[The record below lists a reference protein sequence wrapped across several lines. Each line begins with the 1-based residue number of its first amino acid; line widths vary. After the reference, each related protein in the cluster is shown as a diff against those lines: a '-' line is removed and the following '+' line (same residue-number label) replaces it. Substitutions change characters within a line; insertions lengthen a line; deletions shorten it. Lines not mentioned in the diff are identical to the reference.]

1 MPKKLLHSSKYTFDR
16 LTSQITIKGN
26 YQADQFLL
34 ITDVTENKVIYQFND
49 PSLGGTFFY
58 DNSTETTVLTLTYD
72 TSQTIPLNE
81 NGEKVDDVPHNLQI
95 FYDKEAVMFEPTK
108 TLLDG
113 VGKLRVSNPENLI
126 DTDFEYGLQSTKW
139 ETQQTVLN
147 IPTVFSSTGD
157 LPLEQVV
164 SVDALEGSNQ
174 VRVVTGIPH
183 NLSLGDPI
191 SVQGVKQYQAEGF
204 FTISGVSDSFNF
216 FYETDVNAT
225 ATEDMSG
232 SYTNIIPAKFYAGS
246 GLNISDTNG
255 VVTDG
260 SDISVLTATTEE
272 THGFSVGT
280 KVYIRNTVGP
290 KNLVVEDPTVL
301 APDGRPSVDVTPYFD
316 ITQPVDSTSSTG
328 RGSFREQP
336 IVAHDTVPIYH
347 NYISPI
353 DWNDVTD
360 TITWLNHGLRN
371 RYCLLVQTPRKND
384 TDGGVNDGTV
394 YYVNKI
400 DNDSFQLSTN
410 YTTPTIDIVN
420 LQPLTNNFG
429 PIRLGLVYKIEAW
442 NGLYRYTAFH
452 EETVNRSTDYW
463 AARDSIRNSWRNNLQ
478 SFFNDSP
485 YRYTGISSTSIGD
498 GGGDMFDGGNNMRM
512 AVNNSY
518 TGYINYAST
527 GYSGLPVGNG
537 LYASM
542 GQVAPV
548 AHMLISYPNQS
559 YTYTI
564 RTDGNNGADGGGSNS
579 AAYIYNGTD
588 MGNGYRA
595 WAWYDAV
602 YNAGDP
608 SIYNLYVGI
617 DNPTNWGGGITG
629 TSNGRTANTDSNYS
643 QFNVSGTNLVM
654 FKILLSRSGGAQ
666 VSTSNMQRTVQRLV
680 ADLVALNLSSQSGN
694 ITEASRD
701 QSGSDFENQQ
711 YGLGGSPGSYVI
723 AFQGRTPGSSNQV
736 ATENFSYLTN
746 QRNNGRH
753 SQGKVQYN
761 NQITSGDTGNSNYN
775 TRGWFQINYNQSGL
789 TTAGRTTEIFYYPAS
804 VLDGDSNTFFI
815 QNHNYTDG
823 DEVILNVAQADYNAG
838 QRFVFND
845 STGNSVVLSN
855 KEVRGELTVIND
867 DVFKVSLIDAPTTD
881 DIASYPN
888 NFTIESRFENEL
900 YNTIYIT
907 NHKISGLTA
916 STYEPQGSLEPS
928 VNNYTVTNDASVSYI
943 LNGPRLKTN
952 SVNPSLIL
960 YEGITYNF
968 SVNAIGHP
976 FYLTTDD
983 GSNYS
988 AGTYFG
994 EYTTG
999 VTNSRTDS
1007 GTFTFVVPVGAPSTL
1022 YYQCGNHSVMGG
1034 SISIKTISTEIGG
1047 ITAGSVY
1054 NLQRINDSRL
1064 KITNTSSTSN
1074 TVTTNAIGYANN
1086 ATQVLDINLSTPL
1099 GLPTLT
1105 SASITAIQYRG
1116 DFSQNNE
1123 YLNLTFEDG
1132 DSFLIGQRGGQDS
1145 SVWQTENDFP
1155 SKNVSSL
1162 LKNVTGGKGIT
1173 VTIDP
1178 TSQINFAVSGM
1189 TNWWEIR
1196 FVVSGDTGEIILTST
1211 GTGVQQFVVDSV
1223 LGSYDGIYPI
1233 TATTTNNTFQML
1245 GKFNIPERI
1254 YEVTSTN
1261 TDAINFEI
1269 TFADEHNLRTG
1280 EKISYGSKG
1289 YTPIIS
1295 SDYNYDELYCIAI
1308 DEFTVRFASSVDSA
1322 KSNVGIEIIA
1332 PQVGEIHEIR
1342 TANIIKNIKGNGVI
1356 SGVNGFRDI
1365 VGNGTNFLS
1374 NFKRFDKIFIES
1386 GGFQKEFIV
1395 DTITTESNMKVFET
1409 FTENFTN
1416 ANYYYSTE
1424 LNLRPDGFSLHL
1436 PFDGGV
1442 NITAGTSPN
1451 SKIVRQS
1458 RKYFRYQSGKGIQN
1472 SFAINFN
1479 PYRIVKRVIKADG
1492 QIATVNTQE
1501 VHNLSVG
1508 DYVNI
1513 IDAEVVSGPNT
1524 YNGEFVVETVPDA
1537 FTFTY
1542 IMASAPE
1549 QIKAG
1554 GYPKYVRKEWRDSFV
1569 RAGMFDDQNGFFY
1582 EFDGQQ
1588 LSAVRRSSTLQLAG
1602 DVTVE
1607 RGSQVVIGSGTSFAT
1622 QIFTN
1627 EKVVLRGQSYLV
1639 VEVTSDSRLIIQPA
1653 YRGISAKNVKLTK
1666 TVDTRT
1672 YQSDFNVDKLDGTGP
1687 SGMVLDLNKIQMGYA
1702 DYSWYGAGKIRYG
1715 FKDQNGEVVWCHEYK
1730 HNNRLVESYFRSGN
1744 LPGRYEIENGPSATT
1759 APTLFHFGTSI
1770 IMDGRFDNDKAYLFT
1785 ANSRQFAF
1793 TNGSN
1798 VSFTTNAT
1806 SVYEQI
1812 TYKGKR
1818 VWVYTLPVSEQNAQL
1833 VSSGTLVR
1841 DSLNNYLPEG
1851 TYVTQIKLA
1860 GANSKIYTNYPG
1872 LTNEPGAP
1880 LYQDIPSSTNIIA
1893 GETIAV
1899 DLTRPLPLI
1908 SIRLAPS
1915 VDSSLTGAVG
1925 EREII
1930 NRMQLGLKLA
1940 GVTSNQDIE
1949 IFLILNSLPS
1959 SLNFSKVDNPSLS
1972 ELLDHISGDTL
1983 IGGTTIYSLKASSG
1997 SSEIDLSELIE
2008 LGNSVLGGDSIY
2020 PAGPDLLTLAVQ
2032 PQDTRTI
2039 NGTTPFF
2046 VSGKISWSESQA

>member
-16 LTSQITIKGN
+16 LTSQISLKGN

-49 PSLGGTFFY
+49 PNLGGSFFY
-58 DNSTETTVLTLTYD
+58 NNDNEITTLTLVYD
-72 TSQTIPLNE
+72 TSATIPVNE
-81 NGEKVDDVPHNLQI
+81 NGEKSEIFPHDLQI
-95 FYDKEAVMFEPTK
+95 FIDEEAVMFTPTK

-157 LPLEQVV
+157 LPLEQII
-164 SVDALEGSNQ
+164 SVDALQGSNQ
-174 VRVVTGIPH
+174 IRVVTGIPH

-225 ATEDMSG
+225 GTEDISG

-246 GLNISDTNG
+246 GLNISDTDG
-255 VVTDG
+255 VATDA
-260 SDISVLTATTEE
+260 SDISQLTATTKE
-272 THGFSVGT
+272 THGFAVGT

-290 KNLVVEDPTVL
+290 KNLTIEDPTIV
-301 APDGRPSVDVTPYFD
+301 APDGRPTVDIVPYFD
-316 ITQPVDSTSSTG
+316 VSTSVDATLATG

-336 IVAHDTVPIYH
+336 IVAADWNPIYH
-347 NYISPI
+347 KYFTAI
-353 DWNDVTD
+353 DWLDGTD
-360 TITWLNHGLRN
+360 TINWINHGLRN
-371 RYCLLVQTPRKND
+371 RYCLLFQSPRKGD
-384 TDGGVNDGTV
+384 SDGGLVDGTV

-400 DNDSFQLSTN
+400 DNDNFKLSTN
-410 YTTPTIDIVN
+410 YNTPTSNIVN
-420 LQPLTNNFG
+420 LQPLLNTFG
-429 PIRLGLVYKIEAW
+429 PVKLGLVYKIEGN

-452 EETVNRSTDYW
+452 EETVNRTTDYW
-463 AARDSIRNSWRNNLQ
+463 AARDSIRNRWRGNLQ

-485 YRYTGISSTSIGD
+485 YRYSGISSTSIGD
-498 GGGDMFDGGNNMRM
+498 GGGDMFDGGNNVRV
-512 AVNNSY
+512 AVNSNYS
-518 TGYINYAST
+518 GYLNYNST

-542 GQVAPV
+542 GQLSPV
-548 AHMLISYPNQS
+548 AHMLITYPNQN
-559 YTYTI
+559 YTYTF
-564 RTDGNNGADGGGSNS
+564 RVDGNNGADNGGSNG
-579 AAYIYNGTD
+579 AAYVYNGSD
-588 MGNGYRA
+588 MGNGYRSF
-595 WAWYDAV
+595 AWYDAV

-608 SIYNLYVGI
+608 SIYNLYVAI
-617 DNPTNWGGGITG
+617 DNPSAWGGGVSS
-629 TSNGRTANTDSNYS
+629 TSVGRAANTDNNYS
-643 QFNVSGTNLVM
+643 QFNAVGTNFVM
-654 FKILLSRSGGAQ
+654 FKILLSRPGGAQ

-680 ADLVALNLSSQSGN
+680 ADLVALNLGSQSGS
-694 ITEASRD
+694 ITEAKRD
-701 QSGSDFENQQ
+701 QSGSDFENQA
-711 YGLGGSPGSYVI
+711 YGLGRSPGTYVL
-723 AFQGRTPGSSNQV
+723 AFQGRTPNSYANAS
-736 ATENFSYLTN
+736 ENYSYLGN
-746 QRNNGRH
+746 QRVNGRY
-753 SQGKVQYN
+753 QQNKIQYN
-761 NQITSGDTGNSNYN
+761 NVISRGDTGNSNYN
-775 TRGWFQINYNQSGL
+775 TRGWFQINYNDGGL
-789 TTAGRTTEIFYYPAS
+789 ELFGRNSEIFYAPVS
-804 VLDGDSNTFFI
+804 LLDGDSNTIFY
-815 QNHNYTDG
+815 QAHGYTDG
-823 DEVILNVAQADYNAG
+823 DELILNITQANYDAG
-838 QRFVFND
+838 ERFVFND
-845 STGNSVVLSN
+845 SSGNAITIPD
-855 KEVRGELTVIND
+855 KEVRARLSVIND
-867 DVFKVSLIDAPTTD
+867 DVFKISLLSSPNTD
-881 DIASYPN
+881 DIASYPAS
-888 NFTIESRFENEL
+888 FSLEARFDNEL
-900 YNTIYIT
+900 YNTVYIT

-916 STYEPQGSLEPS
+916 STYEPQGTLEPS
-928 VNNYTVTNDASVSYI
+928 VVSYDVVNNAAESYI
-943 LNGPRLKTN
+943 FNGLRLKTN
-952 SVNPSLIL
+952 AVNPSLVL

-968 SVNAIGHP
+968 NVNAAGHP

-983 GSNYS
+983 GTNFA
-988 AGTYFG
+988 AGTFFG

-999 VTNSRTDS
+999 VTNSRLDV
-1007 GTFTFVVPVGAPSTL
+1007 GTVSFTVPVGAPANL
-1022 YYQCGNHSVMGG
+1022 YYQCGNHAVMKG
-1034 SISIKTISTEIGG
+1034 SIAVKSISTAISG
-1047 ITAGSVY
+1047 ITAGDVY
-1054 NLQRINDSRL
+1054 NLQRVNDSRL
-1064 KITNTSSTSN
+1064 KVTNTSTTSN
-1074 TVTTNAIGYANN
+1074 TVTTSAFGYANN
-1086 ATQVLDINLSTPL
+1086 ATQNININFSGPL
-1099 GLPTLT
+1099 GLAGLS
-1105 SASITAIQYRG
+1105 SASITEIQYRG
-1116 DFSQNNE
+1116 DFSATSE
-1123 YLNLTFEDG
+1123 YLNITFEDG

-1145 SVWQTENDFP
+1145 SVWQSETDFP
-1155 SKNVSSL
+1155 SKNVSTL
-1162 LKNVTGGKGIT
+1162 LKSVPGGTGISL
-1173 VTIDP
+1173 VIDP

-1189 TNWWEIR
+1189 SNWWEIR
-1196 FVVSGDTGEIILTST
+1196 FVISGDTGEIILNST
-1211 GTGVQQFVVDSV
+1211 GLGTQNFKVDSV

-1233 TATTTNNTFQML
+1233 TEVIANNKFKML

-1254 YEVTSTN
+1254 YNITQANTN
-1261 TDAINFEI
+1261 DVDFQI
-1269 TFADEHNLRTG
+1269 TFSEPHNLRTG
-1280 EKISYGSKG
+1280 EKISYGTKG
-1289 YTPIIS
+1289 YTPIVPE
-1295 SDYNYDELYCIAI
+1295 DYNFNELFCIAVNETTI
-1308 DEFTVRFASSVDSA
+1308 KFASSVDSA
-1322 KSNVGIEIIA
+1322 KANIPIEITA
-1332 PQVGEIHEIR
+1332 PLSGEVHEIR
-1342 TANIIKNIKGNGVI
+1342 TANIIKNIKGNGTA
-1356 SGVNGFRDI
+1356 SGVSGTKDV

-1386 GGFQKEFIV
+1386 GGYEREFIV

-1409 FTENFTN
+1409 FTNNFTD
-1416 ANYYYSTE
+1416 AKYYYSTE

-1501 VHNLSVG
+1501 VHNLKVG
-1508 DYVNI
+1508 DYVNV

-1524 YNGEFVVETVPDA
+1524 YNGEFIVQTVPDA
-1537 FTFTY
+1537 FTFSY
-1542 IMASAPE
+1542 EMSSAPE

-1554 GYPKYVRKEWRDSFV
+1554 GYPKYVRKDWRDSYV

-1588 LSAVRRSSTLQLAG
+1588 LAAVRRSSTLQLAG
-1602 DVTVE
+1602 DVTVQ
-1607 RGSQVVIGSGTSFAT
+1607 RGSQVVTGNGTSFAT

-1639 VEVTSDSRLIIQPA
+1639 VEVTSDNRLIIQPS
-1653 YRGISAKNVKLTK
+1653 YRGISSKNVKLTK
-1666 TVDTRT
+1666 TVDTKT
-1672 YQSDFNVDKLDGTGP
+1672 YQSDFNIDKCDGTGP
-1687 SGMVLDLNKIQMGYA
+1687 SGLVLDLNKIQMGYA

-1715 FKDQNGEVVWCHEYK
+1715 FKDQRGEVVWVHEYK

-1744 LPGRYEIENGPSATT
+1744 LPGRYEIENGPAATT
-1759 APTLFHFGTSI
+1759 APTLFHFGTSV

-1793 TNGSN
+1793 TNGSS
-1798 VSFTTNAT
+1798 VSFTTNGIST
-1806 SVYEQI
+1806 YEQI

-1818 VWVYTLPVSEQNAQL
+1818 VWVYTLPVTEANAQL
-1833 VSSGTLVR
+1833 VSSGTLLR
-1841 DSLNNYLPEG
+1841 DNNNTYLPEG
-1851 TYVTQIKLA
+1851 TYVTQIKLS
-1860 GANSKIYTNYPG
+1860 GASSKIYTNYPA
-1872 LTNEPGAP
+1872 LTNEPGP
-1880 LYQDIPSSTNIIA
+1880 PTYQDIPGSTNIVA
-1893 GETIAV
+1893 GETTAV

-1930 NRMQLGLKLA
+1930 NRMQLGLKQA

-1949 IFLILNSLPS
+1949 IFLIINALPS
-1959 SLNFSKVDNPSLS
+1959 VLKFEKVDTPSLS
-1972 ELLDHISGDTL
+1972 ELLDHVSADTL
-1983 IGGTTIYSLKASSG
+1983 IGGTTIYSLKSSAG

-2008 LGNSVLGGDSIY
+2008 LGNSVLGGDGIY